1 MSETSAARRTEV
13 SADDAA
19 LMRRIGD
26 RDQAALAA
34 LFGRHQTRVF
44 RFVLRLV
51 RSEAM
56 AEELTNEVFMEVWR
70 YAHRFEGRST
80 LSSWILGI
88 AHNKAISALRKRREE
103 GLDEGVAEQIAD
115 DADSP
120 EVDLQKQDKGALLRA
135 CIARLG
141 TDHREIIDL
150 VYYQEMSVAE
160 AASVLSIPENTV
172 KTRMFYARKKLS
184 ELLKAAGVDRGWP

>member
-1 MSETSAARRTEV
+1 MTDTQAARRAQAAE
-13 SADDAA
+13 DDVA
-19 LMRRIGD
+19 LLRRIAG

-51 RSEAM
+51 RSEAS

-70 YAHRFEGRST
+70 NASRFEGRST

-88 AHNKAISALRKRREE
+88 AHNKAVSSLRKRREE
-103 GLDEGVAEQIAD
+103 GLDEEFANTIAD
-115 DADSP
+115 DGDDP
-120 EVDLQKQDKGALLRA
+120 EVVLAKADKGTLIRA
-135 CIARLG
+135 CLGRLT

-160 AASVLSIPENTV
+160 AAAILAIPENTV

-184 ELLKAAGVDRGWP
+184 ELLKEAGVDRGWP

>member
-1 MSETSAARRTEV
+1 MSEMSATRRAEA

-19 LMRRIGD
+19 LMRRIAE

-51 RSEAM
+51 RSEAT
-56 AEELTNEVFMEVWR
+56 AEEVTNEVFMEVWR
-70 YAHRFEGRST
+70 NGHRFEGRST

-88 AHNKAISALRKRREE
+88 AHNKAISTLRKRREE
-103 GLDEGVAEQIAD
+103 GLDEGAAEQIAD
-115 DADSP
+115 DADTP
-120 EVDLQKQDKGALLRA
+120 EVDLQKQDKGALLKA

-160 AASVLSIPENTV
+160 AAAVLSIPENTV

-184 ELLKAAGVDRGWP
+184 ELLKEVGVDRGWP

>member
-1 MSETSAARRTEV
+1 MTEMNATRRSGST
-13 SADDAA
+13 ADDAA
-19 LMRRIGD
+19 LMRRIGE

-51 RSEAM
+51 RSEAV
-56 AEELTNEVFMEVWR
+56 AEELTNEVFMEIWR
-70 YAHRFEGRST
+70 NGHRFEGRST
-80 LSSWILGI
+80 LTSWILGI
-88 AHNKAISALRKRREE
+88 AHNKAISSLRKRREQ

-115 DADSP
+115 DADDP

-135 CIARLG
+135 CISQLS

-150 VYYQEMSVAE
+150 VYYQEMSVSE
-160 AASVLSIPENTV
+160 AATILQIPENTV

-184 ELLKAAGVDRGWP
+184 EHLLAAGVDRGWP

>member
-1 MSETSAARRTEV
+1 MSETSAARRAEA

-19 LMRRIGD
+19 LMRRIAE

-34 LFGRHQTRVF
+34 LFGRYQTRVF

-51 RSEAM
+51 RSEAT
-56 AEELTNEVFMEVWR
+56 AEEVTNEVFMEVWR
-70 YAHRFEGRST
+70 NGHRFEGRST

-88 AHNKAISALRKRREE
+88 AHNKAISSLRKRREE
-103 GLDEGVAEQIAD
+103 GLDEGAAEQIAD
-115 DADSP
+115 DADTP
-120 EVDLQKQDKGALLRA
+120 EVDLQKQDKGALLKA

-160 AASVLSIPENTV
+160 AAAVLSIPENTV

-184 ELLKAAGVDRGWP
+184 ELLKEVGVDRGWP